1 MKTMVEI
8 ERNSEP
14 RPVGPYDWAVKVDG
28 KTIITGNSE
37 TYLGAVAQA
46 AFVPVDISTGEVAS
60 YKMVGWGLSEAECLA
75 KLHSEYWQIAM
86 KKAAK
91 RKAA

>member
-14 RPVGPYDWAVKVDG
+14 RPVGQYDWAVKVDG

-46 AFVPVDISTGEVAS
+46 AFVQVDHTTGKVAS
-60 YKMVGWGLSEAECLA
+60 HKLVGWGLSEAECLT
-75 KLHSEYWQIAM
+75 KLHGEYWQLAM